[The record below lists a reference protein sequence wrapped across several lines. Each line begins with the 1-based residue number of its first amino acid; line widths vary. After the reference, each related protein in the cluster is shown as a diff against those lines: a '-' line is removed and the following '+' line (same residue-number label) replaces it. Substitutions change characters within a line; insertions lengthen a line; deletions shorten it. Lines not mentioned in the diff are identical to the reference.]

1 MRNKDSTVG
10 FPRVKCTAFKEFI
23 KFQYFPQFILIYIYI
38 YSDQNK
44 ILGVVIRIEI
54 PEMSHSCAL
63 FPVISTKK
71 LQYLFDL
78 VQY

>member
-23 KFQYFPQFILIYIYI
+23 KFQYFPQYIYIYI
-38 YSDQNK
+38 DQNK